1 MKPIATQYS
10 NLYTYF
16 NYGMLPQTWSDS
28 TTKECKAGLIVY
40 KKIQLQGD
48 DDPLDI
54 CELGSKEFEI
64 GDVIRTQILGAFCVQ
79 DKNECDWKVLGLNE
93 EEALAKSVRADLNSG
108 QISTLL
114 DFQKQHPGKIDTIIN
129 WFRSVK
135 GEEGKTADPILFNSA
150 VFSIA
155 ETLKMITTAHQSYL
169 SLRNG
174 LKKSPSGIWMPD
186 VPIVEQQDVIPNSPV
201 H

>member
-1 MKPIATQYS
+1 MIRRPPRSTQGVS
-10 NLYTYF
+10 SAA
-16 NYGMLPQTWSDS
+16 SD
-28 TTKECKAGLIVY
+28 VY
-40 KKIQLQGD
+40 KRQVHGGD

-93 EEALAKSVRADLNSG
+93 EEALAKS
-108 QISTLL
+108 ISTLL